1 MSAVKIGRNGVCY
14 ALYNNFLCI
23 MQSFEV
29 FHIMFLNYNDSSKRI
44 GIGGNSLDIGIEE
57 FSFSFCTAVTG

>member
-1 MSAVKIGRNGVCY
+1 MSAVKIGLNGVCY

-29 FHIMFLNYNDSSKRI
+29 FHIMFLHYNDSSKRI
-44 GIGGNSLDIGIEE
+44 GIGRNGLDIGIEE
-57 FSFSFCTAVTG
+57 HAFSFCTAVTG

>member
-1 MSAVKIGRNGVCY
+1 MSAVKLGLNGVCY
-14 ALYNNFLCI
+14 ALYKNLSCI

-29 FHIMFLNYNDSSKRI
+29 FHIMFLNYNDPSKRI
-44 GIGGNSLDIGIEE
+44 GIGGNSLDVRIEE